1 MIFKLKILMILISLS
16 IIHLYILKQTNY
28 VYDLSLNRKC
38 NYFEIYDID
47 NLKKS
52 LKKCP
57 NEIIIDDYLPKWIN
71 IMTFPKKG
79 WGLVTKKPF
88 KKNEI
93 IYKVPILLYPEGG
106 IEVISKTLGR
116 KKITKEIHCGDM
128 EQIYGLFSCYD
139 IFLNHSD
146 NPSAYHDILLI
157 IENKNIFIV
166 LKAYK
171 NIPID
176 TELTIN
182 YLYLNK
188 YIYLIQS
195 YISLVLRNF
204 KLQ

>member
-1 MIFKLKILMILISLS
+1 MVVKVFYTFLILVSILMI
-16 IIHLYILKQTNY
+16 HLCILKKTNY
-28 VYDLSLNRKC
+28 VYDLSFNRKC
-38 NYFEIYDID
+38 NFFEIYDID
-47 NLKKS
+47 NLKTFM
-52 LKKCP
+52 KKCP

-71 IMTFPKKG
+71 IMIFPEKG

-93 IYKVPILLYPEGG
+93 IYKAPILLYPEGG
-106 IEVISKTLGR
+106 IDILSNTFGR
-116 KKITKEIHCGDM
+116 KRVTKEIHCGDM
-128 EQIYGLFSCYD
+128 GIEHGLFSCYD
-139 IFLNHSD
+139 IFLNHSND
-146 NPSAYHDILLI
+146 PSAYHDILLI

-171 NIPID
+171 DIDTD

-195 YISLVLRNF
+195 YINLVSRNL
-204 KLQ
+204 K

>member
-1 MIFKLKILMILISLS
+1 MFVKITVLMILVSIS
-16 IIHLYILKQTNY
+16 IIHLYNLKKTNY
-28 VYDLSLNRKC
+28 VYDLSFNRKC
-38 NYFEIYDID
+38 NFFEIYDID
-47 NLKKS
+47 NLKKF

-71 IMTFPKKG
+71 IMIFPEKG

-106 IEVISKTLGR
+106 IDVLSKRFGR
-116 KKITKEIHCGDM
+116 KKITKEIHCDDIGKK
-128 EQIYGLFSCYD
+128 YGIFSYYD
-139 IFLNHSD
+139 AFLNHSN

-157 IENKNIFIV
+157 IENKKIFIV

-171 NIPID
+171 DISID

-188 YIYLIQS
+188 YIYLIKS
-195 YISLVLRNF
+195 YINLVSKNF
-204 KLQ
+204 KL